1 MSAAWRLVAALFL
14 IVLGNHQR
22 RVQSLFADG
31 DDSNA
36 TTMLPTPHDEW
47 YLPDASLGEM
57 IAMEMFGSGDT
68 SEWGEHEMNV
78 TSPIPIIINVTGLYA
93 GEHIIDV
100 SAGTIH
106 SALITSDGRLFTSS
120 SSSSLGLGRDTA
132 NSTDVGFTPVIEF
145 RDTDNIPIHFESI
158 PVFKKVM
165 ASDGFTFVIDVDG
178 RAWSTGT
185 NTHGQLCLNDTS
197 SRDVFHELN
206 MNMHREDYEKEK
218 VITSNVFLDN
228 NMSSK
233 VVDVVLGARHTL
245 LLLDDGSVYGCGW
258 NEYGQLGGGG
268 DKGGVGKN
276 VLLPRRI
283 SIIDEDVVSP
293 GGNVTNHTII
303 DNEIVVGIAAG
314 RGSSY
319 FLTLSGSIYATGT
332 NYNGQLCLGDRDD
345 RTIPTALST
354 VWTYLDHAYDG
365 DFSLSDENVTVSHV
379 VASDSSVYILLTN
392 GLVLACGDNKNGQL
406 GIGNDEKDG
415 SDFNS
420 FDAPVAI
427 TNLTNITAVFSGPS
441 SLSAQFVDSKGA
453 IYAVGYNGLG
463 MTSADSS
470 LPTIIA
476 CMKKMDENATTASG
490 GRVDISLGN
499 NHALYLMVPTE
510 TLFECNDA
518 TIPPST
524 TMSPTISSMPTDAPS
539 TTLSPAS
546 TVMPSSMS
554 SDSGVSPTPT
564 IYTSTTPAPSSTVD
578 TKQTNNIANGQRQW
592 LGGLSCSSI
601 LSFALYH
608 IIWHWVFDTFMI

>member
-120 SSSSLGLGRDTA
+120 GSSSSSLGLGRDTT
-132 NSTDVGFTPVIEF
+132 NSTDVGFIPVIEF
-145 RDTDNIPIHFESI
+145 RDTDNIPIHFDSI

-178 RAWSTGT
+178 NAWSTGT
-185 NTHGQLCLNDTS
+185 NTHGQLCLNDTLS
-197 SRDVFHELN
+197 KVIFHKLN
-206 MNMHREDYEKEK
+206 MNIYREDNEEEK
-218 VITSNVFLDN
+218 VITSNVFLDI
-228 NMSSK
+228 MSSK

-268 DKGGVGKN
+268 DKGGVGKD

-283 SIIDEDVVSP
+283 AIIDEDVVSQ

-303 DNEIVVGIAAG
+303 DKEVVVGIAAG

-354 VWTYLDHAYDG
+354 IWTYLDHAHDG
-365 DFSLSDENVTVSHV
+365 DFSLSDENVTVLHV

-406 GIGNDEKDG
+406 GIGNDEEDG

-420 FDAPVAI
+420 FDVPVAI
-427 TNLTNITAVFSGPS
+427 TNLTNIAAVFSGPS
-441 SLSAQFVDSKGA
+441 SLSARFVDSEGA
-453 IYAVGYNGLG
+453 VYAVGYDGSG
-463 MTSADSS
+463 MLSPDSS

-476 CMKKMDENATTASG
+476 CMKKMDENATTAR
-490 GRVDISLGN
+490 RVDVSLGN
-499 NHALYLMVPTE
+499 NHALYLMVSTE
-510 TLFECNDA
+510 TSFECTDNYA
-518 TIPPST
+518 TISPST
-524 TMSPTISSMPTDAPS
+524 TMPPTISSAPTDAPS
-539 TTLSPAS
+539 TSLFPAS
-546 TVMPSSMS
+546 TFMPSSMS
-554 SDSGVSPTPT
+554 SDGGVSHTPT
-564 IYTSTTPAPSSTVD
+564 IYSTTPAPSSTVD
-578 TKQTNNIANGQRQW
+578 TEQTNIANGQRRW
-592 LGGLSCSSI
+592 LGGLSPCT
-601 LSFALYH
+601 LVFALSH
-608 IIWHWVFDTFMI
+608 IIWHWVCDTFMI